1 MQNYRVNKS
10 KSNILAFKK
19 IGTNQII
26 VVTLHRVKEMPFVRH
41 SAVSLLLRSVPDLSL
56 DSPESE
62 FRQSPLGGR
71 TN

>member
-41 SAVSLLLRSVPDLSL
+41 SAVSLLLRSVPSLSL
-56 DSPESE
+56 DSPPSE
-62 FRQSPLGGR
+62 GGLTKVEGR